1 MKTNSFL
8 CSKVA
13 WKVGVFDDRKYDNSD
28 EIVCDGNDYA
38 KSNGMKDDIDDNNK
52 INDADENSGI
62 TIEEMMLMAVNIK
75 KWNGDIDGA
84 DNTIET
90 EKREISTWLTMEN
103 IFSS

>member
-13 WKVGVFDDRKYDNSD
+13 WKVGVCDDRKYDNGD

-38 KSNGMKDDIDDNNK
+38 KSNGMKDDTDDNNK

-75 KWNGDIDGA
+75 KWNGDIDGVE
-84 DNTIET
+84 NTIET
-90 EKREISTWLTMEN
+90 EKREISTWLTTEN

>member
-1 MKTNSFL
+1 
-8 CSKVA
+8 
-13 WKVGVFDDRKYDNSD
+13 
-28 EIVCDGNDYA
+28 
-38 KSNGMKDDIDDNNK
+38 MKDDIDDNNK

-84 DNTIET
+84 ENTIET
-90 EKREISTWLTMEN
+90 EKREISTWLTTEN